1 MCMEAVMGGG
11 GKSQR
16 NLAIYQ
22 AQQQAAAAAANEE
35 QRIAAQADMER
46 RLQEQMQR
54 EAAIVAQQ
62 QQAAQAA
69 SQQAQADEQA
79 RQAMILAN
87 RGKVDEAFAGFNDG
101 FYKTSADKYTAAYL
115 PKLEEDRMKSL
126 DQLRAALAGRGTLES
141 TVGINSIADLE
152 KKAAEERAMIA
163 SRGNDFANSIRE
175 KVGASKNS
183 LYDAAGSAAD
193 PQGFAARATGEATNL
208 VNMGGVV
215 PFGQA
220 TAYGSQAEGNA
231 VGAPQN
237 SSVFGS
243 ILAPLVGA
251 ASSALNAAPNR
262 KPLNPSGSTPTTGA
276 GTSTVNR
283 TG

>member
-1 MCMEAVMGGG
+1 MCVDTLLGGS

-62 QQAAQAA
+62 QQAAQQA
-69 SQQAQADEQA
+69 SSQMRADEAA
-79 RQAMILAN
+79 RQAMIIGN
-87 RGKVDEAFAGFNDG
+87 RGKVDSAFAGFNDD
-101 FYKTSADKYTAAYL
+101 FYRQAAERYTAANL
-115 PKLEEDRMKSL
+115 PQLEDDRLKSL
-126 DQLRAALAGRGTLES
+126 DQLKAALAGRGMLES
-141 TVGINSIADLE
+141 TVGVNQFAELE
-152 KKAAEERAMIA
+152 KTAAQQRAQIA
-163 SRGNDFANSIRE
+163 ARGSDFANSIRE

-183 LYDAAGSAAD
+183 LYEAAGSAAD
-193 PQGFAARATGEATNL
+193 PQGFAARATGEATSL
-208 VNMGGVV
+208 VNLGGVV

-220 TAYGSQAEGNA
+220 TAYGSQGEANA

-251 ASSALNAAPNR
+251 ASSALNAPKAR
-262 KPLNPSGSTPTTGA
+262 SSITSA
-276 GTSTVNR
+276 GTAPTQGQGTATVR
-283 TG
+283 Q

>member
-1 MCMEAVMGGG
+1 MCMEAMMGGG

-22 AQQQAAAAAANEE
+22 AQQEQAAREENER

-62 QQAAQAA
+62 QQAAQQAA
-69 SQQAQADEQA
+69 AQAQADEQA
-79 RQAMILAN
+79 RQAMITGN

-152 KKAAEERAMIA
+152 KKAAEERASIA

-208 VNMGGVV
+208 VNLGGVV

-220 TAYGSQAEGNA
+220 TAYGSQSEANGVSAPNNA
-231 VGAPQN
+231 
-237 SSVFGS
+237 SVFGS

-251 ASSALNAAPNR
+251 AGSALNAPKAR
-262 KPLNPSGSTPTTGA
+262 SSISSAATAPTTGS
-276 GTSTVNR
+276 GTSTVR
-283 TG
+283 Q